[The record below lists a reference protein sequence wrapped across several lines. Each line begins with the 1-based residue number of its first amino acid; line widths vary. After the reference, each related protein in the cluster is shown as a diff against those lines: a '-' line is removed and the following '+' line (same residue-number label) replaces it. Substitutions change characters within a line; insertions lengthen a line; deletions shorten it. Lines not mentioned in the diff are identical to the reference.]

1 MRFFLV
7 AWWLL
12 VTFTAALP
20 PWSHSLRQ
28 KEKLSH
34 WLPAS
39 TNGTDALARNA
50 LRNTE
55 KYLRASRNGTS
66 NCTFDAVKKRVEWD
80 SLCDDEKRDYIK
92 AVRCLQTKPSIS
104 GDLVPGAR
112 NRYDDFV
119 GTHIN
124 QTLSIHST
132 GNFLTWHRYFLATYE
147 TALREECGFKAPLP
161 YVNWARYSN
170 SVIDAPLFDGS
181 DTSISDNGAYVP
193 GRATMHFPSDNSSL
207 VSLPPSEGGG
217 CITSGPFK
225 DYKINLGPIALLG
238 VNTTSSNPQKDG
250 LGYNPRCIRRD
261 LSVNAASG
269 ASDFNTTKLIAHSE
283 TIAAFQ
289 DEMQGPF
296 GYGIP
301 EFGVHASGHYI
312 ISGDPGSDFY
322 TSPGDPWFFLHHAQ
336 IDRVYWTWQMQVWEK
351 IEERQSSIAGT
362 ITFLNTPPSRNA
374 TVEDRI
380 ALGVNDGFKG
390 LEIKEALSTVAGPF
404 CYVYE

>member
-1 MRFFLV
+1 MLSLFV
-7 AWWLL
+7 AWWFLL
-12 VTFTAALP
+12 AFTVALP
-20 PWSHSLRQ
+20 PPGPFHQRQ
-28 KEKLSH
+28 KSSH
-34 WLPAS
+34 WTPAS
-39 TNGTDALARNA
+39 TNGTDALAQQALKNA
-50 LRNTE
+50 Q
-55 KYLRASRNGTS
+55 KYLQGPRNGTS
-66 NCTFDAVKKRVEWD
+66 SCRFDAAKKRVEWD
-80 SLCDDEKRDYIK
+80 ALCDDEKRDYIN
-92 AVRCLQTKPSIS
+92 AVRCLQTRPSIS
-104 GDLVPGAR
+104 GELVPGAR

-132 GNFLTWHRYFLATYE
+132 GNFLTWHRYFVSTYE

-170 SVIDAPLFDGS
+170 NVINAPLFDGS

-193 GRATMHFPSDNSSL
+193 GRPTIHFPSDNNPI
-207 VSLPPSEGGG
+207 VSLPPSQGGG

-225 DYKINLGPIALLG
+225 DYKVNLGPVALVG
-238 VNTTSSNPQKDG
+238 VDTTSPNPQKDG

-261 LSVNAASG
+261 LSVTAASG
-269 ASDFNTTKLIAHSE
+269 ASDFNTTKLITHSS

-301 EFGVHASGHYI
+301 EIGVHAAGHYI
-312 ISGDPGSDFY
+312 LSGDPGSDFY

-336 IDRVYWTWQMQVWEK
+336 IDRVYWMWQMSVWEK
-351 IEERQSSIAGT
+351 IEERLSSIAGT
-362 ITFLNTPPSRNA
+362 VTFLNSPPSRNA

-380 ALGVNDGFKG
+380 DLGVNDEFRG
-390 LEIKEALSTVAGPF
+390 LRIKEALSTVAGPF